1 MKKLIILITICLNL
15 TAYDFGEDVNI
26 IGKWRITSENGAII
40 FMVSSGFKWEVE
52 FKDDGFIYYIDDGKF
67 AREKWSYAR
76 EKGVINIEYYNDGSN
91 NDKMV
96 NGLFSNMTSDNIKII
111 ERLDT
116 EKYLVENLNNGNKL
130 VMTKIG
136 ESQATKN
143 TKIKKEIKIT
153 VTDRK

>member
-1 MKKLIILITICLNL
+1 
-15 TAYDFGEDVNI
+15 
-26 IGKWRITSENGAII
+26 
-40 FMVSSGFKWEVE
+40 
-52 FKDDGFIYYIDDGKF
+52 
-67 AREKWSYAR
+67 
-76 EKGVINIEYYNDGSN
+76 
-91 NDKMV
+91 
-96 NGLFSNMTSDNIKII
+96 MTSDNIKII